1 MKAKYWI
8 ISLLGL
14 AAVVAGFILVRMGA
28 GVAPLPYVLLGVGCG
43 AFGWGAGELLK
54 RRAVEGDPEIEK
66 RLRIEQQDER
76 NRTIADRAKAR
87 AYDAALYIFSALML
101 CFALMQV
108 ELAVILLLVGAYLL
122 VVGISIYYYVKYN
135 REL

>member
-28 GVAPLPYVLLGVGCG
+28 GIAPLPYVLLGVGCG

-54 RRAVEGDPEIEK
+54 RRAVEDDPEIEK

-122 VVGISIYYYVKYN
+122 VVGVSIYYYVKYN
-135 REL
+135 HEL